1 MSFSGAGRV
10 AVLILMTG
18 PVVALE
24 SRPPG
29 MTPVALAQ
37 TTPRVQTALLTISGT
52 VVDGEGRPVPGARVT
67 AWSSGVRREAVSTAS
82 GGFQIDGLPA
92 GTFRVMAALGQFMAS
107 DSVQVVLNDARGEP
121 LRLALKPR
129 YGGDEGA
136 LDVQDRLQKAYDEAQ
151 ARWRGRAPARYEF
164 TVDVGCFCAFGRRP
178 MSFRVAEGRATATVE
193 LTAEEARFY
202 EGFDTIDELLAIV
215 RDAIAI
221 RPFRMSATFD
231 SEFGFPA
238 SVSINPSSR
247 VFDEELRFTVTN
259 FRPLSAAASTR
270 RASAPRARP
279 DLPPGTAT
287 TLHRRTR

>member
-29 MTPVALAQ
+29 MTPVALTQ

-52 VVDGEGRPVPGARVT
+52 VIDGERRPVPGARVT

-129 YGGDEGA
+129 YGGDEKALWTFRTACRRPTTRRRPAGA
-136 LDVQDRLQKAYDEAQ
+136 VARPRDTSSPWTWDVSARSAAGRCPSGSPKA
-151 ARWRGRAPARYEF
+151 
-164 TVDVGCFCAFGRRP
+164 GRRP
-178 MSFRVAEGRATATVE
+178 
-193 LTAEEARFY
+193 
-202 EGFDTIDELLAIV
+202 
-215 RDAIAI
+215 
-221 RPFRMSATFD
+221 
-231 SEFGFPA
+231 
-238 SVSINPSSR
+238 PSS
-247 VFDEELRFTVTN
+247 
-259 FRPLSAAASTR
+259 
-270 RASAPRARP
+270 
-279 DLPPGTAT
+279 
-287 TLHRRTR
+287 